1 MNSLAILVEV
11 NYGPLP
17 LCSLSL
23 YLYVY
28 MTGSVQKIEEQK
40 RWLDEEMERVLEQR
54 RGLEDLEGELTK
66 REEILAKKE
75 ALLQERSGLETKRLR
90 SSQVRT
96 TADAHMLSVR
106 AKGKRIKRPSLHLHL
121 HLYLPPRP

>member
-1 MNSLAILVEV
+1 M
-11 NYGPLP
+11 
-17 LCSLSL
+17 
-23 YLYVY
+23 
-28 MTGSVQKIEEQK
+28 QKIEEQK

-96 TADAHMLSVR
+96 TADGRMLSVR
-106 AKGKRIKRPSLHLHL
+106 TKGKRIKRPSLHLHL
-121 HLYLPPRP
+121 HLPPRP